1 MIWRKNMKGKLKED
15 RGFTLIEIM
24 VVLIIIGLLAGIVV
38 PRLMGR
44 TEEAKRTKAAV
55 QIKNLQS
62 ALDLY
67 KLDNGVYPSTE
78 QGLQALVE
86 KPTIGEIPKRWKEGG
101 YIDKIPKDP
110 WGNNYVYISPGVH
123 GEYDLY
129 SYGADGEEGGE
140 GKNADIQSWNLE

>member
-1 MIWRKNMKGKLKED
+1 MKHYIKCA

-38 PRLMGR
+38 PKLMGR
-44 TEEAKRTKAAV
+44 TEEAKRIKTAV

-67 KLDNGVYPSTE
+67 KLDSGVYPSTD

-86 KPTIGEIPKRWKEGG
+86 KPAVGEIPNNWKEGG

-123 GEYDLY
+123 GDYDLY

-140 GKNADIQSWNLE
+140 GRKGHIQSWNLE

>member
-1 MIWRKNMKGKLKED
+1 MKRFIKCD

-44 TEEAKRTKAAV
+44 TEEAKRIKTAV

-62 ALDLY
+62 SLDLY
-67 KLDNGVYPSTE
+67 KLDSGVYPSTD

-86 KPTIGEIPKRWKEGG
+86 KPAVGEMPNNWKEGG

-110 WGNNYVYISPGVH
+110 WGSNYVYISPGVH
-123 GEYDLY
+123 GDYDLY

-140 GKNADIQSWNLE
+140 GRNADIQSWNLE

>member
-1 MIWRKNMKGKLKED
+1 MKGGNMNRLIKED

-55 QIKNLQS
+55 QIKNFQS

-67 KLDNGVYPSTE
+67 RLDSGIYPSTD

-86 KPTIGEIPKRWKEGG
+86 KPAVGEIPRNWKDGG

-110 WGNNYVYISPGVH
+110 WGDNYIYLSPGVH
-123 GEYDLY
+123 GDYDLY
-129 SYGADGEEGGE
+129 SYGADGEEGGD
-140 GKNADIQSWNLE
+140 GKDADIQSWNIE

>member
-1 MIWRKNMKGKLKED
+1 MKHYIKCA

-38 PRLMGR
+38 PKLMGR
-44 TEEAKRTKAAV
+44 TEEAKRIKTAV

-67 KLDNGVYPSTE
+67 KLDSGVYPSTD

-86 KPTIGEIPKRWKEGG
+86 KPAVGEIPNNWKEGG

-123 GEYDLY
+123 GDYDLY

-140 GKNADIQSWNLE
+140 GRNADIQSWNLE

>member
-1 MIWRKNMKGKLKED
+1 MKRFIKCD

-44 TEEAKRTKAAV
+44 TEEAKRIKTAV
-55 QIKNLQS
+55 QIKHLQS
-62 ALDLY
+62 SLDLY
-67 KLDNGVYPSTE
+67 KLDSGVYPSTD

-86 KPTIGEIPKRWKEGG
+86 KPAVGEMPNNWKEGG

-110 WGNNYVYISPGVH
+110 WGSNYVYISPGIH
-123 GEYDLY
+123 GDYDLY

-140 GKNADIQSWNLE
+140 GRNADIQSWNLE

>member
-1 MIWRKNMKGKLKED
+1 MKRLIKCD

-38 PRLMGR
+38 PKLMGR
-44 TEEAKRTKAAV
+44 TEEAKRTKTAV

-62 ALDLY
+62 SLDLY
-67 KLDNGVYPSTE
+67 KLDSGVYPSTD

-86 KPTIGEIPKRWKEGG
+86 KPAVGEMPNNWKEGG

-110 WGNNYVYISPGVH
+110 WGSNYVYISPGIH
-123 GEYDLY
+123 GDYDLY

-140 GKNADIQSWNLE
+140 GRNADIQSWNLE

>member
-1 MIWRKNMKGKLKED
+1 MKRLIKCD

-44 TEEAKRTKAAV
+44 TEEAKRIKTAV

-62 ALDLY
+62 SLDLY
-67 KLDNGVYPSTE
+67 KLDSGVYPSTD

-86 KPTIGEIPKRWKEGG
+86 KPAVGEMPNNWKEGG

-110 WGNNYVYISPGVH
+110 WGSNYVYISPGIH
-123 GEYDLY
+123 GDYDLY

-140 GKNADIQSWNLE
+140 GRNADIQSWNLE

>member
-1 MIWRKNMKGKLKED
+1 MKGGNMNRLIKED

-55 QIKNLQS
+55 QIKNFQS

-67 KLDNGVYPSTE
+67 RLDSGIYPSTD

-86 KPTIGEIPKRWKEGG
+86 KPAVGEIPRNWKDDG

-110 WGNNYVYISPGVH
+110 WGDNYIYLSPGVH
-123 GEYDLY
+123 GDYDLY
-129 SYGADGEEGGE
+129 SYGADGEEGGD
-140 GKNADIQSWNLE
+140 GKDADIQSWNIE

>member
-1 MIWRKNMKGKLKED
+1 MKRMLKED

-38 PRLMGR
+38 PKLMGR
-44 TEEAKRTKAAV
+44 TEEAKRTKTMV

-67 KLDNGVYPSTE
+67 KLDSGNYPSTE

-86 KPTIGEIPKRWKEGG
+86 KPAIGEIPKNWKEGG

-110 WGNNYVYISPGVH
+110 WSSNYVYISPGVH
-123 GEYDLY
+123 GDYDLY
-129 SYGADGEEGGE
+129 SYGADGEEGGD
-140 GKNADIQSWNLE
+140 GKNADIQSWNIE

>member
-1 MIWRKNMKGKLKED
+1 MRQRIKKD

-44 TEEAKRTKAAV
+44 TEEAKRTKASV

-62 ALDLY
+62 AVDLY
-67 KLDNGVYPSTE
+67 NLDNGIYPSTD
-78 QGLQALVE
+78 QGLHALVE
-86 KPTIGEIPKRWKEGG
+86 KPAIGEIPKGWKEGG

-123 GEYDLY
+123 GDYDIY

-140 GKNADIQSWNLE
+140 GKDTDIQSWNLE

>member
-1 MIWRKNMKGKLKED
+1 MKRKIWQDN
-15 RGFTLIEIM
+15 GFTLIEIM

-55 QIKNLQS
+55 QIRNFQS

-67 KLDNGVYPSTE
+67 KLDNGVYPSTD
-78 QGLQALVE
+78 QGMQALVE
-86 KPTIGEIPKRWKEGG
+86 KPAIGEIPRRWKEGG

-110 WGNNYVYISPGVH
+110 WGNNYVYISPGLH
-123 GEYDLY
+123 GDHDLY

-140 GKNADIQSWNLE
+140 SNDADIQSWNLE

>member
-1 MIWRKNMKGKLKED
+1 MKRLLKGS

-44 TEEAKRTKAAV
+44 TEEAKRTKASV

-67 KLDNGVYPSTE
+67 KLDSGIYPSTE

-86 KPTIGEIPKRWKEGG
+86 KPALGEMPRGWKEGG
-101 YIDKIPKDP
+101 YMDKIPKDP
-110 WGNNYVYISPGVH
+110 WGNNYMYISPGVH
-123 GEYDLY
+123 GDYDLY

-140 GKNADIQSWNLE
+140 GKDADIQSWNLE

>member
-1 MIWRKNMKGKLKED
+1 MKRLIKCD

-38 PRLMGR
+38 PKLMGR
-44 TEEAKRTKAAV
+44 TEEAKRTKTAV

-62 ALDLY
+62 SLDLY
-67 KLDNGVYPSTE
+67 KLDSGVYPSTD

-86 KPTIGEIPKRWKEGG
+86 KPTVGEIPNNWKEGG

-110 WGNNYVYISPGVH
+110 WGTNYVYISPGVH
-123 GEYDLY
+123 GDYDLY

-140 GKNADIQSWNLE
+140 GRNADIQSWNIE

>member
-1 MIWRKNMKGKLKED
+1 MKRLIKCN

-38 PRLMGR
+38 PKLMGR
-44 TEEAKRTKAAV
+44 TEEAKRTKTAV

-62 ALDLY
+62 SLDLY
-67 KLDNGVYPSTE
+67 KLDSGVYPSTD

-86 KPTIGEIPKRWKEGG
+86 KPAVGEIPNNWKEGG

-110 WGNNYVYISPGVH
+110 WGSNYVYISPGVH
-123 GEYDLY
+123 GDYDLY

-140 GKNADIQSWNLE
+140 GRNADIQSWNLE

>member
-1 MIWRKNMKGKLKED
+1 MKHLIKKD

-38 PRLMGR
+38 PKLMGR
-44 TEEAKRTKAAV
+44 TEEAKRIKTAV

-62 ALDLY
+62 SLDLY
-67 KLDNGVYPSTE
+67 KLDSGVYPSTD
-78 QGLQALVE
+78 QGLQALIE
-86 KPTIGEIPKRWKEGG
+86 KPAVGEIPNNWKEGG

-110 WGNNYVYISPGVH
+110 WGSNYVYISLGVH
-123 GEYDLY
+123 GDYDLY

-140 GKNADIQSWNLE
+140 GRNADIQSWNLE

>member
-1 MIWRKNMKGKLKED
+1 MKKNVKRND
-15 RGFTLIEIM
+15 GFTLIEIM

-38 PRLMGR
+38 PKLMGR
-44 TEEAKRTKAAV
+44 TEEAKRTKTAV

-62 ALDLY
+62 SLDLY
-67 KLDNGVYPSTE
+67 RLDSGIYPSTD

-86 KPTIGEIPKRWKEGG
+86 KPAVGEIPNNWKEGG
-101 YIDKIPKDP
+101 YIDKIPQDP

-123 GEYDLY
+123 GDYDLY

-140 GKNADIQSWNLE
+140 GRNADIQSWNLE